1 MKIKFRLKGMVL
13 QVKEL
18 PNGLSITI
26 EAITKHSPAQC
37 ATIPTA
43 LEQRIKACKSMR
55 ELLELLF
62 TTTEKTEAV
71 MALFDQKINA
81 LEREGFSIHQTIKT
95 NNNGSTSSAQFA

>member
-1 MKIKFRLKGMVL
+1 MKIKFQLKGLVV

-26 EAITKHSPAQC
+26 EAVTKHHPAQC
-37 ATIPTA
+37 ATIPSV
-43 LEQRIKACKSMR
+43 LEQRINACKTLS
-55 ELLELLF
+55 ELLHLLF

-71 MALFDQKINA
+71 MALFDLKMEA
-81 LEREGFSIHQTIKT
+81 LEKEGFSIYQPFKS